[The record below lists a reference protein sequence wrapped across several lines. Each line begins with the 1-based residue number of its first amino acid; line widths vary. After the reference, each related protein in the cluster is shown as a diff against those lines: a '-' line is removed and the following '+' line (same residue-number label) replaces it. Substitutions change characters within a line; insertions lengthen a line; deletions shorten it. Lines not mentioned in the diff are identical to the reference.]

1 MREERLK
8 GRREIKEV
16 FNKGKRFVCQGAK
29 LFLLKNALPQTRICF
44 TFSKGFGNAVVRNRA
59 RRLGRE
65 AFRLMRSRLSG
76 GYDLI
81 LIVYPKPEGSK
92 AETLSGRTLQ
102 LETLFSKAGLF
113 K

>member
-8 GRREIKEV
+8 GKREIKEV
-16 FNKGKRFVCQGAK
+16 FINGKRFGSQGGK
-29 LFLLKNALPQTRICF
+29 LFLLRNGLPHNRICF

-81 LIVYPKPEGSK
+81 LLIYPKPEGIK
-92 AETLSGRTLQ
+92 AETLSCRTLQ
-102 LETLFSKAGLF
+102 LETLFSKAGLL